1 MGPPGKMWGR
11 GEFLFHSDPLTI
23 RSPFHPPFGLS
34 RSGPQFYPGFFSCGA
49 KVFSFRNNCPCYRHR
64 DAVPKRHIRFTVTIA
79 TTRSTYIYADGRRG
93 ICGCFSGLLK
103 SY

>member
-1 MGPPGKMWGR
+1 MGKGGVS
-11 GEFLFHSDPLTI
+11 F
-23 RSPFHPPFGLS
+23 PFGPFDHSVSFSSSIRVESVGAAILS
-34 RSGPQFYPGFFSCGA
+34 RVGFFSCGA